1 MFNNIY
7 SAPSP
12 NVGECDQ
19 KGTWSSK
26 DEQDY
31 CKACFNDA
39 GENANDYFYC
49 EGSGC
54 LSKYSSQTCGTG
66 SLVAKNI
73 DQCSAPC
80 FQQGYPTLGGGCSD
94 KYDCNYKNGE
104 ICQKR
109 QISINGGKEERGY
122 CVQGPTDNKGGNDDN
137 KGGNDDNKGN
147 NNKSDNDNANKISN
161 IINSVFGVAFILFI
175 IWLLTR

>member
-1 MFNNIY
+1 MFQDNIY

-12 NVGECDQ
+12 NVGECNQ
-19 KGTWSSK
+19 KGSWSSK

-54 LSKYSSQTCGTG
+54 LSKYSSQVCGTG

-94 KYDCNYKNGE
+94 KYDCNYKSGE

-109 QISINGGKEERGY
+109 QISINGGKEDRGY
-122 CVQGPTDNKGGNDDN
+122 CVPGGNVSSIYLN
-137 KGGNDDNKGN
+137 MTQGGFNLKGN
-147 NNKSDNDNANKISN
+147 NLIAIIS
-161 IINSVFGVAFILFI
+161 GLILVLFLV
-175 IWLLTR
+175 WLITK